1 MSEVCKPQSG
11 TIYTR
16 DEAMLIV
23 EMFEDVLDTYNI
35 KVPSPEDDERE
46 PDNEAKLYG
55 SVYSDLLDNVEES
68 LIEFLFSATV
78 ACLPV
83 SLSVC
88 QTSFT

>member
-1 MSEVCKPQSG
+1 MSEVCKPQCG
-11 TIYTR
+11 TIYTH

-55 SVYSDLLDNVEES
+55 SVYSDLLDNVEAS
-68 LIEFLFSATV
+68 LIELLEKHDEDTEIVTDEFSGTI
-78 ACLPV
+78 
-83 SLSVC
+83 
-88 QTSFT
+88 

>member
-35 KVPSPEDDERE
+35 KVPSPEDDERDIH
-46 PDNEAKLYG
+46 PDG
-55 SVYSDLLDNVEES
+55 R
-68 LIEFLFSATV
+68 
-78 ACLPV
+78 V
-83 SLSVC
+83 S
-88 QTSFT
+88 TNWR